1 MAGAAGDKSGV
12 LAGLRRP
19 NFACVDQDGNVYV
32 TETGEVGVLRIDA
45 HGESRHR
52 IGDAAKPPPGQP
64 AANRVAYARV
74 QGGKG
79 VAVVDDLHGGPGG
92 ERRRRLFVADSVANK
107 VFVLDADSGQLLS
120 EFGGYGSKPGMLHH
134 PTGLC
139 CTWRRTILVSER
151 LNRRVQE
158 FTSAGELMRVIAIPG
173 PAPTPSD
180 GYLWGEP
187 RGVATCAR

>member
-1 MAGAAGDKSGV
+1 MSAALSPLGV
-12 LAGLRRP
+12 LGGMRRP
-19 NFACVDQDGNVYV
+19 NFVCVDQDGNVYV
-32 TETGEVGVLRIDA
+32 TETGEVGVLRVSP
-45 HGESRHR
+45 HGESRCR
-52 IGDAAKPPPGQP
+52 IGDAAKQPPEQP
-64 AANRVAYARV
+64 AANRVVYARV

-79 VAVVDDLHGGPGG
+79 VAVVDDPPGG
-92 ERRRRLFVADSVANK
+92 AGGKRRRRLFVADSVANK
-107 VFVLDADSGQLLS
+107 VFVLDAETGQLLS

-134 PTGLC
+134 PTGVC
-139 CTWRRTILVSER
+139 YTWRGTILVSER

-173 PAPTPSD
+173 PVPTPSD